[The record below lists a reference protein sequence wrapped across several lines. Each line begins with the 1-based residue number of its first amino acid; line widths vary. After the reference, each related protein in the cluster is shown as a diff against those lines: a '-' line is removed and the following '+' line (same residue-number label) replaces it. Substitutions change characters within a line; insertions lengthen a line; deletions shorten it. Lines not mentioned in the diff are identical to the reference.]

1 MANILYNLPVVKS
14 LKQKFREK
22 RFQFFLDMLEKVGN
36 DRTIRILDI
45 GGTQLFWEKMN
56 FLDKRNIHITLLN
69 LQKYETKN
77 KNFTSII
84 GDATNLSQFKDKEFD
99 IVFSN
104 SVIEHLYTIENQKKM
119 ANEAR
124 RVGKCYFIQT
134 PNHYFPVEPHWLFPF
149 FQFLP
154 KKTRIYLTSHF
165 PLGSFPKA
173 PSKEQ
178 AARWVNE
185 VRLLTGKEM
194 KALFPEGK
202 VYNER
207 FLGMTKSI
215 TMYYFHEKAGGTI
228 SDVTKKSGDRIPDAS
243 TTIQ

>member
-1 MANILYNLPVVKS
+1 MASIIYNLPFVKS
-14 LKQKFREK
+14 LKQQFREK
-22 RFQFFLDMLEKVGN
+22 RFQFFLDMLEQVRSN
-36 DRTIRILDI
+36 PSQAIRILDI

-56 FLDKRNIHITLLN
+56 FLDGRNIHITLLN
-69 LQKYETKN
+69 LTKYDTKN
-77 KNFTSII
+77 ENFTSIV
-84 GDATNLSQFKDKEFD
+84 GDACDLSQFRDGEFD

-119 ANEAR
+119 ADEAR
-124 RVGKCYFIQT
+124 RVGKYYYIQT
-134 PNHYFPVEPHWLFPF
+134 PNYYFPIEPHWLFPF

-173 PSKEQ
+173 SKEQ
-178 AARWVNE
+178 ATKWVNE

-194 KALFPEGK
+194 RQLFPDGK
-202 VYNER
+202 VYNEN

-215 TMYYFHEKAGGTI
+215 TSYRFPADRLKA
-228 SDVTKKSGDRIPDAS
+228 S
-243 TTIQ
+243 